1 MNINQ
6 QHYSHA
12 SCTKKVT
19 LSSADSSVS
28 ANSSTSQS
36 YLAGSTLTITC
47 DINVLLSVNT
57 PVNVEMMWSK
67 DSDEI
72 FSENVESRINI
83 TTATETSPSHYHTQL
98 VFSTLSSSMD
108 SGNYEC
114 SVTINSN
121 SSLLYVEDSALVNE
135 STTVSVQGINIHAFM
150 YVCLYTL
157 VSMFAIVLRSCKYR
171 VTFLVHEACE

>member
-1 MNINQ
+1 
-6 QHYSHA
+6 
-12 SCTKKVT
+12 
-19 LSSADSSVS
+19 
-28 ANSSTSQS
+28 
-36 YLAGSTLTITC
+36 
-47 DINVLLSVNT
+47 
-57 PVNVEMMWSK
+57 
-67 DSDEI
+67 
-72 FSENVESRINI
+72 
-83 TTATETSPSHYHTQL
+83 
-98 VFSTLSSSMD
+98 MD